1 MCTLSQVAGVAAGAH
16 PSRGRTSARPIT
28 HPHGAPGHP
37 TRGRVLLD
45 PLAVRYGVMEAHR
58 RLRAEQRRRPDL
70 VCSLALS
77 GVRGRL
83 VSRSGEPTASQQL
96 RECFIIASA
105 SAPVDPRRPG
115 RRLHLD
121 LGDIQIAVENSTSPC
136 CAPGKRTSSWPHAPW
151 APPTTPSPFRGLK
164 VQPVLNGSNGLDHFR
179 PGRRDSELSAREPV
193 TIRKPMEAARP
204 GRVSAACLCLP
215 DSGRLQV
222 QRMVGGDRP
231 RELHL
236 ITAWGS

>member
-1 MCTLSQVAGVAAGAH
+1 
-16 PSRGRTSARPIT
+16 
-28 HPHGAPGHP
+28 
-37 TRGRVLLD
+37 
-45 PLAVRYGVMEAHR
+45 MEAHR

-121 LGDIQIAVENSTSPC
+121 LGDIQIARGELDLAVLRAGEAHKFMAARTMGTANDTVTISWLESPTSP
-136 CAPGKRTSSWPHAPW
+136 KRQQW
-151 APPTTPSPFRGLK
+151 
-164 VQPVLNGSNGLDHFR
+164 
-179 PGRRDSELSAREPV
+179 
-193 TIRKPMEAARP
+193 ARP
-204 GRVSAACLCLP
+204 LP
-215 DSGRLQV
+215 P
-222 QRMVGGDRP
+222 RP
-231 RELHL
+231 PR
-236 ITAWGS
+236 